1 MSRVRS
7 HATRLLH
14 LAVLLVVIHQLL
26 TSTVMERPMPGEDPE
41 WPFALHTWAGVAGL
55 VVLLIFWSWTILRG
69 RSETRLSQLVPWF
82 LPSRLQAI
90 AEEALA
96 FVRDIGQL
104 RAPSL
109 ALPASSS
116 AVHGLG
122 LLLATFLAASGSAW
136 FFVLTGTP
144 WARTVL
150 GLHKLAGNLMWVY
163 LIVHA
168 SMALLHQALG
178 DKVLSRMFGFGT
190 QARRSAAPAE

>member
-1 MSRVRS
+1 
-7 HATRLLH
+7 
-14 LAVLLVVIHQLL
+14 
-26 TSTVMERPMPGEDPE
+26 MPGEDPE

-55 VVLLIFWSWTILRG
+55 VVLLIFWSWAILRG

-82 LPSRLQAI
+82 LPSRLRAI

-109 ALPASSS
+109 DLPASSS

-150 GLHKLAGNLMWVY
+150 GLHKLAGNLMWAY
-163 LIVHA
+163 LIGHA
-168 SMALLHQALG
+168 TMALLHQALG
-178 DKVLSRMFGFGT
+178 HRVISRMFGFDT
-190 QARRSAAPAE
+190 QTRRSAAPAE